1 MFSMR
6 VFGLWLCS
14 EHTRFR
20 PAMLRGLSSRVWP
33 EATLPDGADVS
44 HVFCGKQK
52 DTIVHRTLK
61 V

>member
-1 MFSMR
+1 
-6 VFGLWLCS
+6 
-14 EHTRFR
+14 
-20 PAMLRGLSSRVWP
+20 MLRAHSVQTGHASGAQQPCVAGSH
-33 EATLPDGADVS
+33 LPDGADVS